1 MHPDDRAIGLEKDT
15 LLIEAS
21 ESATRSVS
29 RWRIVALLFSLAI
42 TVLIFLYKD
51 QLAQFSTH
59 GYFGIFVVSIVGN
72 ATVVLPVPGLAA
84 TFMAGGV
91 FNPLLVGVVSGIG
104 MALGELSGYLAGYG
118 GKAIIGAE
126 NKDVYKRLENWMRY
140 HGFLTVF
147 VLSAIPNPI
156 FDLAGIAAGMLRFPF
171 WRFLLACFLGKT
183 TKGIIFALA
192 GAQSIL
198 WFEKFLG

>member
-84 TFMAGGV
+84 TFMAGG
-91 FNPLLVGVVSGIG
+91 F
-104 MALGELSGYLAGYG
+104 YG
-118 GKAIIGAE
+118 
-126 NKDVYKRLENWMRY
+126 WWS
-140 HGFLTVF
+140 F
-147 VLSAIPNPI
+147 
-156 FDLAGIAAGMLRFPF
+156 
-171 WRFLLACFLGKT
+171 
-183 TKGIIFALA
+183 
-192 GAQSIL
+192 
-198 WFEKFLG
+198 